1 MFLYREP
8 VKNIVSILSM
18 AGSMPNFLAR
28 QFMSKFLNP
37 IIEGLSP
44 DLQTKQMAFDHVNK
58 GVKEG
63 DSQVTGIVVFILHI
77 LCYFKGKGDT
87 DIKPHTI
94 RYENVLANPREE
106 LEKIGSFLGKRND
119 AIDYEKCLEAMKK
132 DSQGKSEVLSKE
144 KLASEK
150 KKNPINQ
157 DLIDKVDKYF
167 LDYGLPKTKE
177 FDNLFN

>member
-18 AGSMPNFLAR
+18 AGSMPNFLTR

-37 IIEGLSP
+37 VIEGLSP
-44 DLQTKQMAFDHVNK
+44 DVQTKKMAFDHVNI

-63 DSQVTGIVVFILHI
+63 DDQVTGIVIFILHI
-77 LCYFKGKGDT
+77 LCFLKGKGDT

-94 RYENVLANPREE
+94 KYENVLANPREE
-106 LEKIGSFLGKRND
+106 LEKIGSFLNKKNET
-119 AIDYEKCLEAMKK
+119 IDYERCLEAMKK
-132 DSQGKSEVLSKE
+132 DSQEKSEVLSKE
-144 KLASEK
+144 KLAAVK
-150 KKNPINQ
+150 KKNPINE
-157 DLIDKVDKYF
+157 DLIDKIDKYF

-177 FDNLFN
+177 FDSLFH